1 MKSRAKFLSLFLVFP
16 LAAALAAVP
25 TPALTGSYQATLGAS
40 TLGDAKP
47 SLGHKLALSYVP
59 TFGGSFDSRTEY
71 YIDGSYNGDPP
82 GVLRHN
88 VNEPKFEQ
96 QVMYNHPLVGAL
108 GVTGGLL
115 YHYNFKFFDQYYWAI
130 VGLTHSLPLGK
141 DVTLSTVAVMEKKL
155 SGARWF
161 SDVSGTLEWRFTPGW
176 NAQLAVHHYEN
187 VGQTDPSP
195 THKREIEVGVNWSVT
210 PKQTVGIS
218 FFRHIQF
225 GAANDQFSFVKLK
238 YGVSF

>member
-1 MKSRAKFLSLFLVFP
+1 MHRLLACLLPVSVLISSARAENSPF
-16 LAAALAAVP
+16 
-25 TPALTGSYQATLGAS
+25 TGSYQATLSAS
-40 TLGDAKP
+40 TLGAAKP
-47 SLGHKLALSYVP
+47 SLGHRLGLSYAP
-59 TFGGSFDSRTEY
+59 SFGGSFDSRTEY
-71 YIDGSYNGDPP
+71 YVEGSYNGDPP

-96 QVMYNHPLVGAL
+96 QLMFNRGL
-108 GVTGGLL
+108 GVEGLGLTVGLL

-130 VGLTHSLPLGK
+130 AGLTHTLPLGK
-141 DVTLSTVAVMEKKL
+141 NVTLSTAAVMEKKL

-176 NAQLAVHHYEN
+176 NTQLAVHHYEN
-187 VGQTDPSP
+187 VGETDLAP
-195 THKREIEVGVNWSVT
+195 THKREIELGVNWSVT
-210 PKQTVGIS
+210 KQQTVGVS

-238 YGVSF
+238 YGVNF